1 MIKDLFR
8 NAFKNRTVAFYVTL
22 SAAIIAF
29 VGALLYLITDG
40 TDRTFSLGAFL
51 FVLIGAL
58 SVGLTVFTD
67 LQFAP
72 VIPSVL
78 YSAGIA
84 MCLRVVLPSLSD
96 VWNGV
101 HFIGGNAVLGTIF
114 AAIFL
119 VADVCSIIA
128 CFMEQRKFE
137 SYTKAVQ

>member
-1 MIKDLFR
+1 MIKDLFK
-8 NAFKNRTVAFYVTL
+8 NAFKDRTVGFYVTL

-29 VGALLYLITDG
+29 IGTLLYLITDG

-51 FVLIGAL
+51 FLLIGAI
-58 SVGLTVFTD
+58 SVALTVFTD
-67 LQFAP
+67 LKFAP

-78 YSAGIA
+78 YTAGLA

-119 VADVCSIIA
+119 VADVCSITA

-137 SYTKAVQ
+137 SYTKAE